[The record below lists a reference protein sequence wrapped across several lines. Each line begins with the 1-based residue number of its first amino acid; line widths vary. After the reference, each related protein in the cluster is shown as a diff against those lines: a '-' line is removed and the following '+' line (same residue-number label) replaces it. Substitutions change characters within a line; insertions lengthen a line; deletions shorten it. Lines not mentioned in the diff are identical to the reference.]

1 MMDLFQIKC
10 FIHIVDQKSFTKAA
24 FEVSIS
30 QSALS
35 KNISKLEKELG
46 IQLFDRSKRLATLTP
61 AGHEFESYARKI
73 QTDYDALLSAVK
85 RFSTSGHL
93 HIGSV
98 EHMGRVGLT
107 APISSF
113 LKQYPDKSV
122 SIDIEKGDTVG
133 LMNQL
138 MAGKIDMAF
147 IAHIISPISKTSN
160 IDAYQLGQY
169 RLYTLLLDEYHV
181 IIGPQHKFAKRETIS
196 WQELAAERLV
206 ILNESYSLNT
216 IIRETFRQC
225 GLRPDIVFEC
235 DQVDTILGL
244 VEENFGVSLLSKRIA
259 TTKYNVVAIRMDSP
273 ITRNTV
279 LVIPKEVESHQR
291 LAGQFAHHIINYYE
305 DMTGGSSIRVVS
317 GQS

>member
-1 MMDLFQIKC
+1 MDLFQIKC
-10 FIHIVDQKSFTKAA
+10 FINIIDKKSFTKAA

-35 KNISKLEKELG
+35 KNISKLEKELS

-61 AGHEFESYARKI
+61 AGQRFEPYARKI
-73 QTDYDALLSAVK
+73 QADYDAMLVAV
-85 RFSTSGHL
+85 RQFSNSGHL
-93 HIGSV
+93 HIGSI

-113 LKQYPDKSV
+113 LEQYPDKSV
-122 SIDIEKGDTVG
+122 SIDIEKGDTIG

-147 IAHIISPISKTSN
+147 IAHIISPISKISN
-160 IDAYQLGQY
+160 IDAYQLKQY

-181 IIGPQHKFAKRETIS
+181 IISRRHKFAKRNVIS

-206 ILNESYSLNT
+206 ILNENYSLNA
-216 IIRETFRQC
+216 IIRESFHLC
-225 GLRPDIVFEC
+225 GLQPNIVFEC

-259 TTKYNVVAIRMDSP
+259 TTSYNVVAVRMNPP

-279 LVIPKEVESHQR
+279 LVIPKEVESHHL
-291 LAGQFAHHIINYYE
+291 LAGKFAHHIVNYYE
-305 DMTGGSSIRVVS
+305 DIFHHLQRDTVAEKLT
-317 GQS
+317 